1 MFSPFQ
7 LFKGRK
13 NETVVRGGTADIGG
27 RYTGIGPIRGRSIA
41 MGAASAK
48 RGIAKLYGDN
58 NRGFR

>member
-13 NETVVRGGTADIGG
+13 NETSVRSRGPETG
-27 RYTGIGPIRGRSIA
+27 RYTGIGPIQGRNIA
-41 MGAASAK
+41 MGSAPPN
-48 RGIAKLYGDN
+48 RGIPKLYGDN